1 MVRQQIQT
9 MMMGLSLLQTPWPFA
24 CLILKL
30 FERILGL
37 SENDRCIAAQESQAT
52 SNQMHS
58 MEQSISDG
66 GEDTTATKSALP
78 TTVFDLWEID
88 QAGDYQ
94 NSLGFFDQ
102 SFWDQFGS
110 ALSPEPGF

>member
-24 CLILKL
+24 RLILKL